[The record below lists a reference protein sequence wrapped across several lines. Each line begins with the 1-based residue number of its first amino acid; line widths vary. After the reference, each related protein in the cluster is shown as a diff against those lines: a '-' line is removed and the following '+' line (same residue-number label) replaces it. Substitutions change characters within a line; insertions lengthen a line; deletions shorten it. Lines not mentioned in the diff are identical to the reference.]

1 MRTSTPTSEHR
12 RRRLLPSLLVLTW
25 LAGGQLGAQPVSP
38 EKRLTEAAKARV
50 HTLRIRIQPTWL
62 AEPGACLQL
71 DEDDLKVVLRG
82 RRMEPDQIELDRE
95 KIRTL
100 HALVIDTSGSMSGQ
114 MDYVRKAAT
123 TYVES
128 LHPDYERAMIVTFDD
143 SVILHQGVT
152 ADRDQLVRA
161 VSELRPGS
169 MTALHD
175 GLYYTIQ
182 ELASHRE
189 RPVLVLLSD
198 GVDSSSF
205 HLREDVLELIDRR
218 PDLTIFTIGFNLPEI
233 GRSRQGGIRKFL
245 WSMAARTNGRYFLVP
260 AGSNLKRVYR
270 RIREMV
276 DNEAT
281 LNVFD
286 PDPDAEPGKPKVS
299 STLDGCR
306 IQVFKERAAEEDPW
320 SEPIRGPA
328 PKLPYEFAVP
338 PDPRYLKDTVL
349 RAHHRAD
356 PECAKLDPLPKR
368 TREVELEDLWRAAM
382 EHDRIRGCVLDVTLD
397 AGTLYDPYSFSMPQ
411 DWKSVNAFM
420 RIRSRWLDVPVP
432 PIEELPR
439 RPEDLMDDLAD
450 LALSVMDDEI
460 ERDPRNRP
468 YQQHARPYHDLPG
481 LCHGRTFF
489 DLRPG
494 LASALF
500 VRSDYRAWVLDKLR
514 EEAERDLVELER
526 RFQRMV
532 PSSTEAAIQ
541 LAVLHSE
548 EGRRLQE
555 RAETP
560 SARDLSRL
568 LAAWLG
574 DLSAHELF
582 VRWEAAGLQ
591 SFLADGDAW
600 VVSESLFERWRA
612 LRRLFFASSYTRT
625 LTLLSP
631 VRDPQSDRV
640 GFYRI
645 VLPRAA
651 WYLPRVKGYKRH
663 IGWANMPNDL
673 VPNLPLAH
681 WALERILARRPELA
695 TYLQD
700 HRFQVDSLDY
710 ELLSRPGKQVPH
722 AVFRKT
728 RIVLVLRSSDQEAE
742 SRLTVE
748 ADVSLL
754 GKKEKR
760 KTPVLLDL
768 RLDAQGD
775 PALVALTRSVET
787 EIQATLVASGRPRG
801 RTSVRPLHRTTGT
814 D

>member
-1 MRTSTPTSEHR
+1 
-12 RRRLLPSLLVLTW
+12 VAGW
-25 LAGGQLGAQPVSP
+25 AGGQLGAQPVASP
-38 EKRLTEAAKARV
+38 DRLTEAARARV

-62 AEPGACLQL
+62 AEPGACLEL

-82 RRMEPDQIELDRE
+82 RRMGPDQIELDRE

-100 HALVIDTSGSMSGQ
+100 HALAIDTSGSMSGQ

-128 LHPDYERAMIVTFDD
+128 LHPDYERAMLVTFDD
-143 SVILHQGVT
+143 SVILHQRAT

-161 VSELRPGS
+161 VRELRPGS
-169 MTALHD
+169 LTALHD
-175 GLYYTIQ
+175 GLYYTVQ
-182 ELASHRE
+182 ELAAHRE

-218 PDLTIFTIGFNLPEI
+218 PDLSIFTIGFNLPGI

-245 WSMAARTNGRYFLVP
+245 WRLAARTNGRYFLVP

-270 RIREMV
+270 RIREMI

-281 LNVFD
+281 LTVFD
-286 PDPDAEPGKPKVS
+286 PDPDTEAGKPKVS
-299 STLDGCR
+299 STKDGCR
-306 IQVFKERAAEEDPW
+306 IQVFQGRAVEEDPW
-320 SEPIRGPA
+320 SEPIRGSA
-328 PKLPYEFAVP
+328 PELPYEFPVP
-338 PDPRYLKDTVL
+338 PDPRYLKDVVN
-349 RAHHRAD
+349 RAYHQAD
-356 PECAKLDPLPKR
+356 PECARLDPLPKR
-368 TREVELEDLWRAAM
+368 IRDVDLKDLWRA
-382 EHDRIRGCVLDVTLD
+382 EIGSDRIRGCALDVTMD

-420 RIRSRWLDVPVP
+420 KTKSRWLNIPVP
-432 PIEELPR
+432 TIKELPR
-439 RPEDLMDDLAD
+439 RPEQLMDSLAD
-450 LALSVMDDEI
+450 FALSVMDDEI
-460 ERDPRNRP
+460 ERDSRKRP
-468 YQQHARPYHDLPG
+468 FQQHARPYHDFPG
-481 LCHGRTFF
+481 VCHGRTWF
-489 DLRPG
+489 DLRPA

-500 VRSDYRAWVLDKLR
+500 VRSDYRTWVLDKLR
-514 EEAERDLVELER
+514 EEAERDLVELEQ
-526 RFQRMV
+526 RFRRMV
-532 PSSTEAAIQ
+532 PDSTETAAQ
-541 LAVLHSE
+541 LAVLHSG
-548 EGRRLQE
+548 EGRRILQ

-560 SARDLSRL
+560 SARDLSRF

-574 DLSAHELF
+574 DISAHELF

-591 SFLADGDAW
+591 AFLADGAAW
-600 VVSESLFERWRA
+600 VESESLFERWRA

-631 VRDPQSDRV
+631 IRDSESDRI
-640 GFYRI
+640 GYYRI

-663 IGWANMPNDL
+663 VGWADMPNDL

-695 TYLQD
+695 SYLRD

-710 ELLSRPGKQVPH
+710 ELLSRPGQQVPH
-722 AVFRKT
+722 AVFRNT
-728 RIVLVLRSSDQEAE
+728 RVVLVLRTNGGDTA
-742 SRLTVE
+742 SRLTIE
-748 ADVSLL
+748 ADATLL
-754 GKKEKR
+754 GKKEKK
-760 KTPVLLDL
+760 KTPVLDDV
-768 RLDAQGD
+768 RLAAQGD
-775 PALVALTRSVET
+775 PALVALAHSVET
-787 EIQATLVASGRPRG
+787 EIRAALTARG
-801 RTSVRPLHRTTGT
+801 RTSVRPRNRTTGT